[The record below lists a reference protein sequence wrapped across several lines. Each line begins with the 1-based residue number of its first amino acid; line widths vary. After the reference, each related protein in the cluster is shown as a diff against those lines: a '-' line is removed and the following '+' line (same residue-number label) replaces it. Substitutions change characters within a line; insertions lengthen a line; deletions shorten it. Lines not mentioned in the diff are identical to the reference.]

1 MDYSKI
7 KKINCKNDNP
17 DLNTVQN
24 TWMKF
29 FSNQT
34 SLNDYQGLIFPETN
48 NNNFAFNKFYSMQK
62 FSENVIKNI
71 KLINKTN
78 ILEMENSEVKLLKKN
93 KTYEI
98 EINLKFNE
106 ELSETF
112 FQKNEEIIQVFRK
125 I

>member
-34 SLNDYQGLIFPETN
+34 SLNDYQGLIFP
-48 NNNFAFNKFYSMQK
+48 
-62 FSENVIKNI
+62 
-71 KLINKTN
+71 
-78 ILEMENSEVKLLKKN
+78 
-93 KTYEI
+93 
-98 EINLKFNE
+98 
-106 ELSETF
+106 
-112 FQKNEEIIQVFRK
+112 
-125 I
+125 